1 MIESYEKA
9 TASAKAE
16 SDRILYQVAR
26 MKAEFELL
34 KDVIMDNL
42 ELDYSGEKLKLK
54 DDKLV
59 IALMETIEPDDMA
72 GILNVLRAEKEE
84 KIRKAME
91 LNGKEAENG

>member
-1 MIESYEKA
+1 MDDLTA
-9 TASAKAE
+9 TAKE
-16 SDRILYQVAR
+16 TFYQVAR

-42 ELDYSGEKLKLK
+42 ELDYYGEKLQLK
-54 DDKLV
+54 DDRLV